1 MSNFSNIVKKLL
13 PYVLVTLKLKK
24 MVERRRWS
32 LSREGR
38 RIQRPFGLRNAVA
51 RPFFRCTT
59 TGLLPLF
66 VEKKEPCFSSLSI
79 ESFVIFCRS
88 QLLSSAVARQQE
100 RTVLRCVSC
109 KIDCSGSRCCDHCAC
124 FSCYRVTIFDFA
136 LHCIHL

>member
-51 RPFFRCTT
+51 RPFFRCST
-59 TGLLPLF
+59 TGLWPSSTYCRKKNLVFRLF
-66 VEKKEPCFSSLSI
+66 
-79 ESFVIFCRS
+79 
-88 QLLSSAVARQQE
+88 LSSPSSFSVEASYCHRQAAR
-100 RTVLRCVSC
+100 TNGVCCISL
-109 KIDCSGSRCCDHCAC
+109 KTDCSGSRCCDHCAC